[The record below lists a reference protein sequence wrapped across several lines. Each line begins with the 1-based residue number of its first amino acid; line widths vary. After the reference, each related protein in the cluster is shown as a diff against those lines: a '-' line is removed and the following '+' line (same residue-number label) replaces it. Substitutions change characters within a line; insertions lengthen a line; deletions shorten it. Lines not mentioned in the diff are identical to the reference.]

1 MFEYCSKSMSNDCP
15 GNFDIV
21 LRWSCAKRAAG
32 RAHGSNEISDGLVI
46 FYAGLAFYPAANV
59 DRVGRHR
66 RNRSINILS
75 VQSAGE
81 NQKPRV
87 TRCSSRSGPIARLP
101 CAAPK
106 HGVVRIDEHIAMWE
120 CCCAFWLKSRVSRES
135 ANHAKFSS

>member
-87 TRCSSRSGPIARLP
+87 TRCSSRSGPIARLTR
-101 CAAPK
+101 ATSEL
-106 HGVVRIDEHIAMWE
+106 GVVRINVYIAFGE
-120 CCCAFWLKSRVSRES
+120 RCCVFWFESRIG
-135 ANHAKFSS
+135 